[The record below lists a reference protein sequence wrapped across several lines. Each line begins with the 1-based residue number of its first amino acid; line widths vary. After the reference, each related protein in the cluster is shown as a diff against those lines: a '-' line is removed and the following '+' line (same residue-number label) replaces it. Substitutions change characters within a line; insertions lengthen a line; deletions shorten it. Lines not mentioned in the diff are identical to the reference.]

1 MQMYAHVIAFSP
13 RSLMFQQ
20 QMSEMTHN
28 HFKLARGKELTSNY
42 ERVIILLI
50 TVMNKKINQDKEVR
64 SPDSLL

>member
-1 MQMYAHVIAFSP
+1 
-13 RSLMFQQ
+13 MFQQ